1 MPAFHKQQSRM
12 YHSQLEI
19 RIQPQKGLKNNRS
32 CMSQHCSQGGC
43 FLSPSSLREND
54 HLVLFLWLISWP
66 FQCEQHGLILSP
78 TLKTNCF
85 ALPFSSRI
93 RGKRSRLA
101 AWGCS
106 DWCRVDGNADN
117 PARRVTSVTLSAAA
131 NPTQPFVVSRC
142 IFTTVDPETGIIAKK
157 EPLETLKR
165 WGFNSGSLRLGDD
178 ISVSQLYYI
187 VGPLFIW

>member
-1 MPAFHKQQSRM
+1 
-12 YHSQLEI
+12 
-19 RIQPQKGLKNNRS
+19 
-32 CMSQHCSQGGC
+32 MSQRRSQGAC
-43 FLSPSSLREND
+43 FLSPSSLEEND

-66 FQCEQHGLILSP
+66 FQREQPGLILSP
-78 TLKTNCF
+78 SLKTNCF

-106 DWCRVDGNADN
+106 DWCRVDGNTDN
-117 PARRVTSVTLSAAA
+117 PSRRVTSVILSAAA

-142 IFTTVDPETGIIAKK
+142 IFTTVDPETGIITRK

-165 WGFNSGSLRLGDD
+165 WSFNSRSLHLGDD
-178 ISVSQLYYI
+178 VCVSWLYYI